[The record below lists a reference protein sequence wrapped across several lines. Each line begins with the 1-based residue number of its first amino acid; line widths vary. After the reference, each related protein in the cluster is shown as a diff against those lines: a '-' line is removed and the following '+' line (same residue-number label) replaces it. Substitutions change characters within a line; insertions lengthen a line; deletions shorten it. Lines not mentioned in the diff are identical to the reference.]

1 MRPKLTV
8 GQLKRIVW
16 LDMQRIS
23 GKQISAR
30 LGISQSCVST
40 WLRTMRENGLYNTYK
55 HELQGREPVHFDDP
69 TPAPVPANGRPG
81 ETVRDDVAQVQAQL
95 RDTRRQIEENIE
107 TVHAL
112 LEERET
118 LRDTEKRLVAWLT
131 KNANGEN

>member
-23 GKQISAR
+23 GKQIGAR

-40 WLRTMRENGLYNTYK
+40 WLRTMRENGLYDAYK

-69 TPAPVPANGRPG
+69 TPAPVPANGRG
-81 ETVRDDVAQVQAQL
+81 SNAERDDAAQVQAQL

-107 TVHAL
+107 AVHTL

-118 LRDTEKRLVAWLT
+118 LRDTENRLVAWLT
-131 KNANGEN
+131 KYENGKT